1 MWQFFLNYQ
10 GIQME
15 KVVSSQGFL
24 LAIETLVKKPLDKA
38 DDVAL
43 VSAAK
48 AVWYSN
54 SDLISAAQAFL
65 SQHTDEVEL
74 RRAGYLLERL
84 TRFSCVTDSRALEVF
99 KALELFLRSTPKQAV
114 TSQTAV
120 ALRKRRDELALS
132 WGLNEGLGLKV
143 QTLLP
148 FQTRHYEAE
157 QRAAFG

>member
-1 MWQFFLNYQ
+1 MAKPANGHVL
-10 GIQME
+10 
-15 KVVSSQGFL
+15 SAAL
-24 LAIETLVKKPLDKA
+24 DTLVRSPLDHA

-48 AVWYSN
+48 AVWYSD

-84 TRFSCVTDSRALEVF
+84 TRFSCVTDNRALEVF
-99 KALELFLRSTPKQAV
+99 KALELFLRSTPKQAII
-114 TSQTAV
+114 SQTAV

-157 QRAAFG
+157 QREAFG

>member
-1 MWQFFLNYQ
+1 MAKPANGHVL
-10 GIQME
+10 
-15 KVVSSQGFL
+15 SAAL
-24 LAIETLVKKPLDKA
+24 DTLVKTPLDHA
-38 DDVAL
+38 DEVAL
-43 VSAAK
+43 VRAAK

-54 SDLISAAQAFL
+54 LDLISAAQAFL

-74 RRAGYLLERL
+74 RRAGYLLERF

-148 FQTRHYEAE
+148 LQTRHYEAE

>member
-1 MWQFFLNYQ
+1 MAKPANGQVLSAALD
-10 GIQME
+10 
-15 KVVSSQGFL
+15 K
-24 LAIETLVKKPLDKA
+24 LVKSPLDLA

-43 VSAAK
+43 VSTAK

-54 SDLISAAQAFL
+54 LDLISVTQAFL
-65 SQHTDEVEL
+65 SQHTDELEL

-99 KALELFLRSTPKQAV
+99 KALELFLRSTPKQAI

>member
-1 MWQFFLNYQ
+1 MPAFNYQ

-15 KVVSSQGFL
+15 IAVNSRGL
-24 LAIETLVKKPLDKA
+24 LFALETLVKSPLNQA
-38 DDVAL
+38 DDAAL
-43 VSAAK
+43 VSAAS

-54 SDLISAAQAFL
+54 SDLISTTQAFL
-65 SQHTDEVEL
+65 SQSTDEIEV
-74 RRAGYLLERL
+74 RRAGYLLERF
-84 TRFSCVTDSRALEVF
+84 TCFPCVTDSRVSEVF
-99 KALELFLRSTPKQAV
+99 KALELFLRSAPKQEITPQA
-114 TSQTAV
+114 AV

-157 QRAAFG
+157 QRAAFV

>member
-1 MWQFFLNYQ
+1 MTKPSNGRVL
-10 GIQME
+10 
-15 KVVSSQGFL
+15 SAAL
-24 LAIETLVKKPLDKA
+24 DTLVKNPLDHA
-38 DDVAL
+38 DDAAL
-43 VSAAK
+43 VSMAK
-48 AVWYSN
+48 AVWYS
-54 SDLISAAQAFL
+54 SADLISAAQAFL
-65 SQHTDEVEL
+65 SQHTDEVEQ

-99 KALELFLRSTPKQAV
+99 NALELFLRSTPKQAI

-132 WGLNEGLGLKV
+132 WGLKEGLGLKV

-157 QRAAFG
+157 QRAAFV

>member
-1 MWQFFLNYQ
+1 
-10 GIQME
+10 ME
-15 KVVSSQGFL
+15 KVVSSQDL
-24 LAIETLVKKPLDKA
+24 LFALETLVKKPLNKA
-38 DDVAL
+38 DNAAL
-43 VSAAK
+43 VNAAS
-48 AVWYSN
+48 AVWYSS
-54 SDLISAAQAFL
+54 SDLINTAQAFL
-65 SQHTDEVEL
+65 SQHTDELEV
-74 RRAGYLLERL
+74 RRAGYLLERF